1 MDLYNTHPGL
11 ALPFPFI
18 REPREGYCLANN
30 CFILAVPPDNALIG
44 LPQLSKISRPLPGE
58 TEMQGEQLPAAQRP
72 CRRETGAGGPG
83 HGQAGPPPGPT
94 GPGLGATP
102 PPQPAPGSEQLHPM
116 WPVPSQWVVSSLCFF
131 TSVSDLNIAFQP
143 FGASTGTR
151 FHPGP
156 SRQTTSGPTTSDSQS
171 PSKGLLEGLET
182 EAEKSLLLGRKTRSR
197 HLASSLPEA

>member
-1 MDLYNTHPGL
+1 MLTQVKHQLKAHAYMDLYNTHPGL

-102 PPQPAPGSEQLHPM
+102 PPPTSTRLRAAASHVARAL
-116 WPVPSQWVVSSLCFF
+116 PVGCLLSVFFYICF
-131 TSVSDLNIAFQP
+131 
-143 FGASTGTR
+143 
-151 FHPGP
+151 
-156 SRQTTSGPTTSDSQS
+156 
-171 PSKGLLEGLET
+171 
-182 EAEKSLLLGRKTRSR
+182 
-197 HLASSLPEA
+197 